1 MDIVLVAR
9 PAIANALPNEISHAA
24 AFVALNMKSDVLAG
38 VTAFAGTFQAA
49 SGKMLDILTSAGSG
63 GLTPEQQKG
72 LNDAMTAL
80 TGGVGAQVQLLQNKS
95 TGAATLSDAI
105 NSPNSSF
112 LSSQQAAQTYIDNVN
127 QNIKDLQDLVNNP
140 FADQGEQQQA
150 ALGILV
156 DQTKL
161 GWLQG
166 FQSTM
171 QSLISTNNAMGAA
184 LSQALIVWQTL
195 NQKYQYVAEQMSQA
209 GTNPGILSSGDVKS
223 AQLGW
228 SQIEAYVKGLS

>member
-1 MDIVLVAR
+1 M
-9 PAIANALPNEISHAA
+9 
-24 AFVALNMKSDVLAG
+24 NMKSDVLAG
-38 VTAFAGTFQAA
+38 VTVFAGTFQAE
-49 SGKMLDILTSAGSG
+49 SADAGHSDVGGGG

-127 QNIKDLQDLVNNP
+127 QNIKDLQDLENNP
-140 FADQGEQQQA
+140 FADQGAQQQA

-184 LSQALIVWQTL
+184 LSYLIVCRR
-195 NQKYQYVAEQMSQA
+195 
-209 GTNPGILSSGDVKS
+209 
-223 AQLGW
+223 
-228 SQIEAYVKGLS
+228 